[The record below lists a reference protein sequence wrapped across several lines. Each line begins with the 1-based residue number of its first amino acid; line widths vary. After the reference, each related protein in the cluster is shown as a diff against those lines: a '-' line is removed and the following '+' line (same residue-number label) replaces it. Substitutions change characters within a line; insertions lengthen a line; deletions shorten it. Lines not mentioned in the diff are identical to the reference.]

1 MKFTLRMAATFAT
14 ALSFTAMSTPVLAHS
29 DDPHP
34 DTLKATQGGQ
44 LGVAGV
50 FSYELVIDKNAK
62 EGADSAVVVY
72 VTDHAGKKVQTAG
85 ASGTATIL
93 AGKLKA
99 SAVLK
104 PDGDNRM
111 KGNANYAASPNMKV
125 LVSITL
131 AGKPPEQ
138 TRFTPL
144 SVAKDGHTDHQH

>member
-1 MKFTLRMAATFAT
+1 MKFALRMAATCAT
-14 ALSFTAMSTPVLAHS
+14 ALSLTTMSNLVLAHS

-44 LGVAGV
+44 LGVAGA

-62 EGADSAVVVY
+62 EGSESVVIVY

-85 ASGTATIL
+85 ANGTATIL

-99 SAVLK
+99 SALLR

-111 KGNANYAASPNMKV
+111 KGSTQYAATPDMKV

-144 SVAKDGHTDHQH
+144 AVAKDGHTDHQH

>member
-1 MKFTLRMAATFAT
+1 MKFALRVAATFAT
-14 ALSFTAMSTPVLAHS
+14 VLSLTSPVLAHS

-34 DTLKATQGGQ
+34 DTLKAMQGGQ
-44 LGVAGV
+44 LGVAGA

-62 EGADSAVVVY
+62 EGVESAVMVY
-72 VTDHAGKKVQTAG
+72 VTDHAGKKIQTTG

-99 SAVLK
+99 SAILK

-111 KGNANYAASPNMKV
+111 KGSTKYTATPDMKV

-131 AGKPPEQ
+131 AGKLPEQ

-144 SVAKDGHTDHQH
+144 AVAKDGHTDHQH

>member
-1 MKFTLRMAATFAT
+1 MKFALRMAATFAT
-14 ALSFTAMSTPVLAHS
+14 VLSLTAMSSQVLAHS

-44 LGVAGV
+44 LGVAGA

-62 EGADSAVVVY
+62 EGSESAVVVY
-72 VTDHAGKKVQTAG
+72 VTDHAGKKVQTTG

-99 SAVLK
+99 SALLK

-111 KGNANYAASPNMKV
+111 KGSANYAASPNMKV

-144 SVAKDGHTDHQH
+144 AVAKDGHTVNQQ